1 MKIILK
7 YQAPETNVNGY
18 KFSAVYDET
27 EINEALAELQA
38 ARKYGYEI
46 TCWTLVHDEDAAS
59 IL

>member
-7 YQAPETNVNGY
+7 YQAPETKVNGY
-18 KFSAVYDET
+18 KFSTVYDET

-46 TCWTLVHDEDAAS
+46 TCWTLVHDEDVERV
-59 IL
+59 L

>member
-7 YQAPETNVNGY
+7 YRAPETKIEGY

-27 EINEALAELQA
+27 EIDEALAELQA

-46 TCWTLVHDEDAAS
+46 TCWTLVHNEDVENV
-59 IL
+59 L